1 MMPSV
6 LVQYNGDKVETK
18 NFKEPLR
25 GVGWTR
31 NGSSLIVVGDGG
43 RIIELRGEELVRFN
57 PNTKHDLRDLSVNP
71 SDDTVLI
78 VGNAGTILLGKDGSF
93 TKLNSPSFENL
104 RAVAWNH
111 KGTMALIAGNNGTL
125 MKYVDR
131 QIEIVDNG
139 RANLRGISWRTTS
152 GGALLTSNCFAEEF
166 IPSPNLFTY
175 DAKSKGVRSVS
186 EGRSDLIG
194 VDWRPDEAY
203 ALVVG
208 YDVVWHTGLIGKF
221 DGKTLLP
228 IKFENKRVYPVA
240 VRWDSEGKTAAI
252 VTATAQAGSGD
263 GQMFL
268 WDGQIFKRIYS
279 STEFFFS
286 HVSWAWKSVKLAGIA
301 STETRAFNC

>member
-1 MMPSV
+1 MPSV
-6 LVQYNGDKVETK
+6 LVQYNGDKVETRG
-18 NFKEPLR
+18 FKERLR
-25 GVGWTR
+25 SVGWTR
-31 NGSSLIVVGDGG
+31 NGSCVLVVGDRG

-57 PNTKHDLRDLSVNP
+57 FHTKHDLRDLSINP
-71 SDDTVLI
+71 SDDTVLV
-78 VGNAGTILLGKDGSF
+78 VGNAGTILLGEDGSF

-139 RANLRGISWRTTS
+139 RANLRGISWRKS
-152 GGALLTSNCFAEEF
+152 SDDALVTSNCFAEEF

-175 DAKSKGVRSVS
+175 DAKSNGVRSVS

-221 DGKTLLP
+221 DGKTLSP

-240 VRWDSEGKTAAI
+240 VRWDSEGKTAVIA
-252 VTATAQAGSGD
+252 TATAQAGSGN

-268 WDGQIFKRIYS
+268 WDGQIFKTIYS

-286 HVSWAWKSVKLAGIA
+286 HVSKVPESIKLAGIA
-301 STETRAFNC
+301 STETRTFNC

>member
-1 MMPSV
+1 M
-6 LVQYNGDKVETK
+6 
-18 NFKEPLR
+18 
-25 GVGWTR
+25 
-31 NGSSLIVVGDGG
+31 GDGG
-43 RIIELRGEELVRFN
+43 QIIELRGEELVRFN
-57 PNTKHDLRDLSVNP
+57 FHTKHDLRDLAVNP
-71 SDDTVLI
+71 SDDTVLV
-78 VGNAGTILLGKDGSF
+78 VGNAGTILLGEDGSF

-139 RANLRGISWRTTS
+139 RANLRGISWRKTS
-152 GGALLTSNCFAEEF
+152 DDALVTSNCFAEEF
-166 IPSPNLFTY
+166 IPSPSLFTY
-175 DAKSKGVRSVS
+175 DAKSNGVRSVS

-194 VDWRPDEAY
+194 VDWRPNEAY

-221 DGKTLLP
+221 DGKTLSP
-228 IKFENKRVYPVA
+228 IRFENKRVYPVA
-240 VRWDSEGKTAAI
+240 VRWDSEGKTAVI
-252 VTATAQAGSGD
+252 VTATAQAGSGN

-268 WDGQIFKRIYS
+268 WDGQIFKTIYS

-286 HVSWAWKSVKLAGIA
+286 HVSWAPGSVKLAGIA
-301 STETRAFNC
+301 STGTRAFNC

>member
-1 MMPSV
+1 
-6 LVQYNGDKVETK
+6 
-18 NFKEPLR
+18 
-25 GVGWTR
+25 
-31 NGSSLIVVGDGG
+31 
-43 RIIELRGEELVRFN
+43 
-57 PNTKHDLRDLSVNP
+57 LSVNL

-78 VGNAGTILLGKDGSF
+78 VGNAGTILLGEDGSF

-111 KGTMALIAGNNGTL
+111 KGTMALIAGNDGTL
-125 MKYVDR
+125 MRYVDH
-131 QIEIVDNG
+131 QIEMVDDG
-139 RANLRGISWRTTS
+139 RANLRGISWRKTS
-152 GGALLTSNCFAEEF
+152 DGALVTSNCFAEEF

-175 DAKSKGVRSVS
+175 DANSNGMRSVS
-186 EGRSDLIG
+186 EGSSDLIG

-228 IKFENKRVYPVA
+228 IKFESQRAYPVA

-252 VTATAQAGSGD
+252 VTATAQAELGN
-263 GQMFL
+263 GQIFL
-268 WDGQIFKRIYS
+268 WDGQVFKKIYS

-286 HVSWAWKSVKLAGIA
+286 HVSWAPESVKLAGIA

>member
-1 MMPSV
+1 MPSV
-6 LVQYNGDKVETK
+6 LVQYNGDKVETRG
-18 NFKEPLR
+18 FKERLR

-31 NGSSLIVVGDGG
+31 NGSCVVVVGDRG
-43 RIIELRGEELVRFN
+43 RIIEVRGEELVRFN
-57 PNTKHDLRDLSVNP
+57 LDTKHNLRDLSVNP
-71 SDDTVLI
+71 SDGTVLI
-78 VGNAGTILLGKDGSF
+78 VGNAGTILLGEDGSF
-93 TKLNSPSFENL
+93 TKLNSPSFQNL

-131 QIEIVDNG
+131 HIEMVDND
-139 RANLRGISWRTTS
+139 RANLRGISWRRTS
-152 GGALLTSNCFAEEF
+152 DGALVTSNCFAEEF

-175 DAKSKGVRSVS
+175 DVKSNGVRSVN

-221 DGKTLLP
+221 DGKTLSP
-228 IKFENKRVYPVA
+228 IKFEDKRVYPVA

-252 VTATAQAGSGD
+252 VTATAQAGSGN

-268 WDGQIFKRIYS
+268 WDGQIFKTIYS
-279 STEFFFS
+279 SNEFFFS
-286 HVSWAWKSVKLAGIA
+286 HVSRVPESVKLAGIA
-301 STETRAFNC
+301 STETRTFNC

>member
-1 MMPSV
+1 
-6 LVQYNGDKVETK
+6 
-18 NFKEPLR
+18 
-25 GVGWTR
+25 
-31 NGSSLIVVGDGG
+31 
-43 RIIELRGEELVRFN
+43 
-57 PNTKHDLRDLSVNP
+57 LRDLSVNP

-78 VGNAGTILLGKDGSF
+78 VGNAGTILLGGDGYF
-93 TKLNSPSFENL
+93 TELNSLSFENL

-131 QIEIVDNG
+131 QIEMVDNG
-139 RANLRGISWRTTS
+139 RANLRGISWRKTS
-152 GGALLTSNCFAEEF
+152 NGALVTSNCFAEEF
-166 IPSPNLFTY
+166 IPSPNLFIY
-175 DAKSKGVRSVS
+175 AKSDAVRSVN
-186 EGRSDLIG
+186 EGCSDLIG
-194 VDWRPDEAY
+194 VGWRPDEAY

-208 YDVVWHTGLIGKF
+208 YDVVWHTGLISKF
-221 DGKTLLP
+221 DGNALSS

-252 VTATAQAGSGD
+252 VTATTEAGSGE

-286 HVSWAWKSVKLAGIA
+286 HVSWAPENVKLAGIA
-301 STETRAFNC
+301 STETRTFNC

>member
-1 MMPSV
+1 MIHSV
-6 LVQYNGDKVETK
+6 LVQYIGDKVETK
-18 NFKEPLR
+18 SFNEHLR

-31 NGSSLIVVGDGG
+31 DDSCVTVVGDGG
-43 RIIELRGEELVRFN
+43 RIIELRGEELIRFN
-57 PNTKHDLRDLSVNP
+57 VNTKHNLRDMSVNP

-78 VGNAGTILLGKDGSF
+78 VGNAGTILLGEDGSF

-104 RAVAWNH
+104 RTVAWNH

-125 MKYVDR
+125 MKYVNR
-131 QIEIVDNG
+131 QIEMVDNG

-152 GGALLTSNCFAEEF
+152 NGALLTSNCFAEEF

-175 DAKSKGVRSVS
+175 DSKSNGVRAVS

-208 YDVVWHTGLIGKF
+208 YDVIWHTGLIGKF
-221 DGKTLLP
+221 DGKTLSP

-252 VTATAQAGSGD
+252 ATATGQAGSGD

-268 WDGQIFKRIYS
+268 WNGQTFKTIYS

-286 HVSWAWKSVKLAGIA
+286 HISWARKNVKLAGIA
-301 STETRAFNC
+301 STETRTFNC